1 MIDWLIV
8 WGVTQAA
15 GSLVRSVMQELA
27 IEGAKDYGKEFFKN
41 SLGKVLHLPEKDIQ
55 KEAYGKAMKEFL
67 ELFQQQLEMAN
78 LEDDQIKN
86 FEKPLKTFIKDD
98 QVKPILGDA
107 FDIDCQ
113 VLDTFTLAQSWQRLN
128 LPPLPAEFNWEKL
141 GKFYLRKTQE
151 IIENSE
157 KLRAV
162 FLVKLQDRD
171 SQNIQEIAGVKTDY
185 NLDNYG
191 EGLKKEYGHLKL
203 ECLDT
208 TTYEQIKLWR
218 MFVPQN
224 VRRCKQ
230 FIPQLYELP
239 KEVLQELVDRG
250 EITQAE
256 LEQIQAE
263 LERKRRE
270 YVNEKLDPV
279 LNIVNSSEYR
289 RTVILGDPGAG
300 KSSLLQYLALN
311 WAEKKLSQRVLLPLP
326 LLIELRIYARD
337 KDEKKCQNILEFFH
351 QGNLICHLNQLALDD
366 KLNKGQVLVLFDGL
380 DEVFNPQLREE
391 IVTDIKRFSIEY
403 PQVQIIVTSR
413 WLGYKAEELNH
424 AGFEH
429 FMIQDLD
436 KDQIEDF
443 IQRWH
448 DLAFENR
455 DDKPQKQERLQK
467 AIKESKAIRELAG
480 NPLLLTMMAILNRT
494 QELPRDRSKLYEKA
508 SEVLLHQWDFET
520 KEGLIDPEL
529 KKYLYNIDL
538 RDKRD
543 ILRLVASAIQ
553 AGEKGL
559 AANLIY
565 KEELENIL
573 TQYLQGTGIN
583 KRDASDLT
591 DLIIKQ
597 LRYRNF
603 ILCSLGGNAFA
614 FVHRTFLEYF
624 CACEFYEKFKNRGLP
639 DGIPLEDL
647 KTKVFGEHYSDPVW
661 KEVLCLL
668 MGMLSAEFPKEIA
681 EELINYLIDI
691 EEKDHEFSYLFLAAD
706 CYGEL
711 RNQSIYIELSQRLL
725 NSLQSLTKLSYSY
738 ADTDFKEKPVAKIGN
753 IWQDDPT
760 GWSVLQSIAIEQHY
774 WSGAREAVNQLSRI
788 AKIHSEALVYL
799 QEVARQGES
808 AAGTAGQALANYWR
822 DNPQTLPIIQQQ
834 ANKGKSEA
842 IEALVTHW
850 RDNPQ
855 TLPIIQQLANKG
867 ESEAIEALVTHWR
880 DNPQTLPIIQQLA
893 NKGEREII
901 ELLRGLIRIKIDSEI
916 GAIIKTIL
924 ARKDLDSDIKEE
936 FRELLGRN
944 NFRELRNPD
953 QDSQN
958 KREQDIQNKRGGG
971 GHFSTLRTKITD
983 PEILV
988 KSLQDLGII
997 VKREADVRGGSNGQR
1012 VRADIVAVLEGD
1024 YDLGWIRNT
1033 DGSFD
1038 LIADL
1043 WGVAQK
1049 HSQTELINSINQKY
1063 AVNKTLKEV
1072 KERGLNQRDR

>member
-1 MIDWLIV
+1 MVDWLIV

-41 SLGKVLHLPEKDIQ
+41 SLGKVLHLPEKDVQ

-67 ELFQQQLEMAN
+67 ELFQQQLEMTD

-113 VLDTFTLAQSWQRLN
+113 ILDTLTLAQSWQRLN

-151 IIENSE
+151 IIQNSE

-162 FLVKLQDRD
+162 FLVKLQNKD

-185 NLDNYG
+185 NLDNYA

-270 YVNEKLDPV
+270 YLNEKLDPV
-279 LNIVNSSEYR
+279 LNIINSSEYP

-311 WAEKKLSQRVLLPLP
+311 WAEKELSHRVLLPLP

-337 KDEKKCQNILEFFH
+337 KNEKKCQNILEFFH

-366 KLNKGQVLVLFDGL
+366 KLKKGQVVVLFDGL

-391 IVTDIKRFSIEY
+391 IVTDIKRFSIQY

-443 IQRWH
+443 IKRWH

-455 DDKPQKQERLQK
+455 DDKTQKQERLQK
-467 AIKESKAIRELAG
+467 AIKESKAIRQLAG

-543 ILRLVASAIQ
+543 ILRLVASAMQ

-565 KEELENIL
+565 KEELENVL
-573 TQYLQGTGIN
+573 TQYLEKTGIN

-624 CACEFYEKFKNRGLP
+624 CACEFYERFKNRGLP
-639 DGIPLEDL
+639 DGISLEDL

-681 EELINYLIDI
+681 EELISYLIDI
-691 EEKDHEFSYLFLAAD
+691 EEKDQEFTYLFLAAD

-711 RNQSIYIELSQRLL
+711 RNQSIYVELSQRLL
-725 NSLQSLTKLSYSY
+725 DSLQSLTKSSYRY
-738 ADTDFKEKPVAKIGN
+738 ADTDFKEKPVAKIGA

-760 GWSVLQSIAIEQHY
+760 GWSVLQAIAIEQNY
-774 WSGAREAVNQLSRI
+774 WRGAREAVNQLSRI

-799 QEVARQGES
+799 QEVARQGEWK
-808 AAGTAGQALANYWR
+808 AIEALATHWR

-834 ANKGKSEA
+834 ANKGESEA
-842 IEALVTHW
+842 IQALATHW

-855 TLPIIQQLANKG
+855 TLPIIQQLAN
-867 ESEAIEALVTHWR
+867 S
-880 DNPQTLPIIQQLA
+880 
-893 NKGEREII
+893 EREIG
-901 ELLRGLIRIKIDSEI
+901 GLVRVLGRIPIDSEI
-916 GAIIKTIL
+916 GAIIETIL
-924 ARKDLDSDIKEE
+924 ARKDLDSDIKEM

-971 GHFSTLRTKITD
+971 GHFSVLTTKITD

-1024 YDLGWIRNT
+1024 YDLGWSRNGEGT
-1033 DGSFD
+1033 FD
-1038 LIADL
+1038 LIVVF
-1043 WGVAQK
+1043 WGVAKK
-1049 HSQTELINSINQKY
+1049 HNSTELINSINAKY
-1063 AVNKTLKEV
+1063 AVNKTLKEI
-1072 KERGLNQRDR
+1072 KERGLN

>member
-1 MIDWLIV
+1 MVDWLIV

-15 GSLVRSVMQELA
+15 GSLVLSVMQELA
-27 IEGAKDYGKEFFKN
+27 KEGAKDYGKEFFKN
-41 SLGKVLHLPEKDIQ
+41 SLGKVSHLLEKDVQ
-55 KEAYGKAMKEFL
+55 KKAYGKAMKEFL
-67 ELFQQQLEMAN
+67 ALFQQQLEMAD

-86 FEKPLKTFIKDD
+86 FEKPLNTFIKDE
-98 QVKPILGDA
+98 QVEPILGDA

-113 VLDTFTLAQSWQRLN
+113 VLDTLTLAQSWQRLN

-162 FLVKLQDRD
+162 FLVKLQNKD

-185 NLDNYG
+185 NLDNYA

-270 YVNEKLDPV
+270 YLNEKLDPV
-279 LNIVNSSEYR
+279 LNIVNSSEYP

-311 WAEKKLSQRVLLPLP
+311 WAEKELSHRVLLPLP

-366 KLNKGQVLVLFDGL
+366 KLKKGQVVVLFDGL
-380 DEVFNPQLREE
+380 DEVFNPQLRQE
-391 IVTDIKRFSIEY
+391 IVTDIKRCSIEY
-403 PQVQIIVTSR
+403 PQVPIIVTSR
-413 WLGYKAEELNH
+413 SLGYKAEELNH
-424 AGFEH
+424 AGFDH

-443 IQRWH
+443 IKRWH

-455 DDKPQKQERLQK
+455 DDKTQKQERLQK
-467 AIKESKAIRELAG
+467 AIKESKAIRQLAG

-520 KEGLIDPEL
+520 KKGLIDPEL

-543 ILRLVASAIQ
+543 ILRLVASAMQ

-565 KEELENIL
+565 KEELENVL
-573 TQYLQGTGIN
+573 TQYLEKTEIN
-583 KRDASDLT
+583 KRVASDLT

-624 CACEFYEKFKNRGLP
+624 CACEFYERFKNRGFP
-639 DGIPLEDL
+639 DGITLEEL

-668 MGMLSAEFPKEIA
+668 MGMLSAEFPKEVA
-681 EELINYLIDI
+681 EELINYLLDM
-691 EEKDHEFSYLFLAAD
+691 EETYKKISHLFLAAD

-711 RNQSIYIELSQRLL
+711 RNQSIYVELSQRLL
-725 NSLQSLTKLSYSY
+725 DSLQSLTSYRY
-738 ADTDFKEKPVAKIGN
+738 AGNYFKEIIIAKIGN
-753 IWQDDPT
+753 IWQDDRT
-760 GWSVLQSIAIEQHY
+760 GWSVLQAIAVEQNY
-774 WSGAREAVNQLSRI
+774 RNCERKAVNQLSRI

-808 AAGTAGQALANYWR
+808 AAGIAGQALANY
-822 DNPQTLPIIQQQ
+822 
-834 ANKGKSEA
+834 
-842 IEALVTHW
+842 W

-867 ESEAIEALVTHWR
+867 ESEAIEALVIHWRDHHQTLPIIQQQANKSQWKAIEVLANYWR

-893 NKGEREII
+893 NKGESEAIEALANHWRDDPETLPIIQQQAHKGKSEAIKALVTHWRDNPQTLSIIQQQANKGEYRAIRVLAIHWRDDPETLPIIQQQANKGESEAIVALVNHWRDNPQTLPIIQQLANKTEGEII
-901 ELLRGLIRIKIDSEI
+901 GFLTALGRITNDSEI
-916 GAIIKTIL
+916 GAIIETIL
-924 ARKDLDSDIKEE
+924 ARTDVDAKIKEGFQE
-936 FRELLGRN
+936 FLYYS
-944 NFRELRNPD
+944 NFRDWRNPD
-953 QDSQN
+953 
-958 KREQDIQNKRGGG
+958 
-971 GHFSTLRTKITD
+971 
-983 PEILV
+983 
-988 KSLQDLGII
+988 
-997 VKREADVRGGSNGQR
+997 
-1012 VRADIVAVLEGD
+1012 
-1024 YDLGWIRNT
+1024 
-1033 DGSFD
+1033 
-1038 LIADL
+1038 
-1043 WGVAQK
+1043 
-1049 HSQTELINSINQKY
+1049 
-1063 AVNKTLKEV
+1063 
-1072 KERGLNQRDR
+1072 

>member
-41 SLGKVLHLPEKDIQ
+41 SLGKVLHLPEKDVQ

-141 GKFYLRKTQE
+141 GKFYLRKTKE

-256 LEQIQAE
+256 LEAIEAE

-311 WAEKKLSQRVLLPLP
+311 WAEKELSQRVLFPLP

-366 KLNKGQVLVLFDGL
+366 KLEKGQALVLFDGL

-436 KDQIEDF
+436 QNQIEDF

-455 DDKPQKQERLQK
+455 DDKTQKQERLQK

-520 KEGLIDPEL
+520 KKGLIDPEL

-553 AGEKGL
+553 AREKGL

-583 KRDASDLT
+583 KRDANDLT

-668 MGMLSAEFPKEIA
+668 MGMLSAEFTKEIA
-681 EELINYLIDI
+681 EELINSLIDM
-691 EEKDHEFSYLFLAAD
+691 EETYKKISHLFLAAD

-711 RNQSIYIELSQRLL
+711 RNQSIYVELSQRLL

-738 ADTDFKEKPVAKIGN
+738 ADTDFKEKPVSKIGN

-760 GWSVLQSIAIEQHY
+760 GWSVLQAIAIEQNY
-774 WSGAREAVNQLSRI
+774 WDGAREAVNQLSRI
-788 AKIHSEALVYL
+788 AKIHSEALAYL

-808 AAGTAGQALANYWR
+808 KAIKALVTHWRDNPQTLPIIQQQANKGESEAIEALANHWR

-834 ANKGKSEA
+834 ANKGKSKA

-855 TLPIIQQLANKG
+855 TLPIIQQ
-867 ESEAIEALVTHWR
+867 
-880 DNPQTLPIIQQLA
+880 QA

-901 ELLRGLIRIKIDSEI
+901 ELLRGLSGIKIDSDI
-916 GAIIKTIL
+916 GAIIETIL
-924 ARKDLDSDIKEE
+924 ARKDLDSDIKER
-936 FRELLGRN
+936 FRELLMRN

-953 QDSQN
+953 QDSQH
-958 KREQDIQNKRGGG
+958 ERGGG
-971 GHFSTLRTKITD
+971 GHFSTLRTKIGGHFSTLRTKITD
-983 PEILV
+983 AEILV

-997 VKREADVRGGSNGQR
+997 VKREADVRGSSSQR
-1012 VRADIVAVLEGD
+1012 VRVDIVAVLEGD

-1038 LIADL
+1038 LIIDL
-1043 WGVAQK
+1043 LGVAKK
-1049 HSQTELINSINQKY
+1049 HDQTELINSINAKY
-1063 AVNKTLKEV
+1063 AVNKTLKEI
-1072 KERGLNQRDR
+1072 KERGLN

>member
-41 SLGKVLHLPEKDIQ
+41 SLGKVLHLPEKDVQ

-86 FEKPLKTFIKDD
+86 LEKPLKTFIKDD

-141 GKFYLRKTQE
+141 GKFYLRKTKE

-263 LERKRRE
+263 LERKRQE

-311 WAEKKLSQRVLLPLP
+311 WAEKELSQRVLFPLP

-366 KLNKGQVLVLFDGL
+366 KLEKGQALVLFDGL

-455 DDKPQKQERLQK
+455 DDKTQKQERLQK

-553 AGEKGL
+553 AREKGL

-583 KRDASDLT
+583 KRDADDLT

-647 KTKVFGEHYSDPVW
+647 KTKVFEKHYSDPVW

-668 MGMLSAEFPKEIA
+668 MGMLSAEFTKEIA
-681 EELINYLIDI
+681 EELINYLIDM
-691 EEKDHEFSYLFLAAD
+691 EEKDQEFAHLFLAAD

-711 RNQSIYIELSQRLL
+711 RNQSIYVELSQRLL
-725 NSLQSLTKLSYSY
+725 NQLEKLCDKDMDYYKKYDPEKCWQQRGKIRGKSISCVVKNWQGDPNGWNMLQKIAQPVNSWPEQALIIDALVQIAQLY
-738 ADTDFKEKPVAKIGN
+738 PVALSKIQELANKGK
-753 IWQDDPT
+753 
-760 GWSVLQSIAIEQHY
+760 SKAI
-774 WSGAREAVNQLSRI
+774 
-788 AKIHSEALVYL
+788 EALV
-799 QEVARQGES
+799 
-808 AAGTAGQALANYWR
+808 THWR

-855 TLPIIQQLANKG
+855 TLPIIQQQANKG
-867 ESEAIEALVTHWR
+867 KW
-880 DNPQTLPIIQQLA
+880 
-893 NKGEREII
+893 EII
-901 ELLRGLIRIKIDSEI
+901 GLGSALGGITIDSEI

-924 ARKDLDSDIKEE
+924 ARKDLDSDIKEK

-953 QDSQN
+953 QDSQH
-958 KREQDIQNKRGGG
+958 ERGGG
-971 GHFSTLRTKITD
+971 GHFSTLRTKIDGHFSTLRTKITD
-983 PEILV
+983 AEILV

-997 VKREADVRGGSNGQR
+997 VKREADVRGSSSQR
-1012 VRADIVAVLEGD
+1012 VRVDIVAVLEGD

-1038 LIADL
+1038 LIIDL
-1043 WGVAQK
+1043 LGVAKK
-1049 HSQTELINSINQKY
+1049 HDQTELINSINAKY
-1063 AVNKTLKEV
+1063 AVNKTLKEI
-1072 KERGLNQRDR
+1072 KERGLN

>member
-8 WGVTQAA
+8 WGVTPAA
-15 GSLVRSVMQELA
+15 GSLVLSVMQELA
-27 IEGAKDYGKEFFKN
+27 KEGAKDYVKEFFKN
-41 SLGKVLHLPEKDIQ
+41 SLGKVLHLPEKDVQ

-67 ELFQQQLEMAN
+67 ELFQQQLEMAD

-113 VLDTFTLAQSWQRLN
+113 ILDTFRLAQSWQRLN

-151 IIENSE
+151 IIQNSE

-162 FLVKLQDRD
+162 FLVKLQNKD

-185 NLDNYG
+185 NLDNYA

-224 VRRCKQ
+224 VRRYKRV
-230 FIPQLYELP
+230 IPQLYELP

-256 LEQIQAE
+256 LE
-263 LERKRRE
+263 RKRQE
-270 YVNEKLDPV
+270 YVNEKLDSV
-279 LNIVNSSEYR
+279 LNIVNSSEYP
-289 RTVILGDPGAG
+289 RTVILGNPGAG

-311 WAEKKLSQRVLLPLP
+311 WAEKELSQRVLLPLP

-337 KDEKKCQNILEFFH
+337 KDEKKCKNILEFFH

-366 KLNKGQVLVLFDGL
+366 KLKKGQALVLFDGL
-380 DEVFNPQLREE
+380 DEVFNPQLRQE
-391 IVTDIKRFSIEY
+391 IVTDIKRFSIQY

-424 AGFEH
+424 AGFDH

-443 IQRWH
+443 IKRWH

-455 DDKPQKQERLQK
+455 DDKTQKQERLQK
-467 AIKESKAIRELAG
+467 AIKESKAIRELAV

-543 ILRLVASAIQ
+543 ILRLVASAMQ

-573 TQYLQGTGIN
+573 TQYLEKTGIN

-624 CACEFYEKFKNRGLP
+624 CACEFYERFKNRGLP
-639 DGIPLEDL
+639 DGINLEEL

-691 EEKDHEFSYLFLAAD
+691 EEKDQGFAHLFLAAD

-711 RNQSIYIELSQRLL
+711 RNQSIYVELSQRLL
-725 NSLQSLTKLSYSY
+725 NQLERLYDKDISYYKKYDTGNRWGQREKNRDKSISCVVKNWQGDPNGWNMLQKIAQSAATSWRQQPIIDALVQIAQLY
-738 ADTDFKEKPVAKIGN
+738 PVALSKIQELANRGK
-753 IWQDDPT
+753 
-760 GWSVLQSIAIEQHY
+760 SKAI
-774 WSGAREAVNQLSRI
+774 
-788 AKIHSEALVYL
+788 EALV
-799 QEVARQGES
+799 
-808 AAGTAGQALANYWR
+808 TYWR
-822 DNPQTLPIIQQQ
+822 DHPQTLSIIQQQ
-834 ANKGKSEA
+834 ANKGQSKA
-842 IEALVTHW
+842 IEALATHW

-855 TLPIIQQLANKG
+855 TLPIIQQL
-867 ESEAIEALVTHWR
+867 I
-880 DNPQTLPIIQQLA
+880 

-901 ELLRGLIRIKIDSEI
+901 ELRRALGKITIDSEI
-916 GAIIKTIL
+916 GAIIETIL
-924 ARKDLDSDIKEE
+924 ARKDVDDKIKED
-936 FRELLGRN
+936 FKQLLEYN
-944 NFRELRNPD
+944 NSRDWRNPD
-953 QDSQN
+953 QYSQN

-971 GHFSTLRTKITD
+971 GYFSTLITKITD

-997 VKREADVRGGSNGQR
+997 VKREADVRGSNGQR

-1024 YDLGWIRNT
+1024 YDLGWSRNT

-1043 WGVAQK
+1043 WGVAKK
-1049 HSQTELINSINQKY
+1049 HSQTELINSINAKY
-1063 AVNKTLKEV
+1063 AVNKTLKEI
-1072 KERGLNQRDR
+1072 KERGLN

>member
-41 SLGKVLHLPEKDIQ
+41 SLGKVLHLPEKDVQ

-86 FEKPLKTFIKDD
+86 LEKPLKTFIKDD

-113 VLDTFTLAQSWQRLN
+113 GLDTLRLAQSWQRLN

-151 IIENSE
+151 IIQNSE

-263 LERKRRE
+263 LERKRQE
-270 YVNEKLDPV
+270 YVNEKLDTV

-311 WAEKKLSQRVLLPLP
+311 WAEKELSQRVLFPLP

-366 KLNKGQVLVLFDGL
+366 KLEKGQALVLFDGL

-436 KDQIEDF
+436 QNQIEDF

-553 AGEKGL
+553 AREKGL

-583 KRDASDLT
+583 KRDANDLT

-668 MGMLSAEFPKEIA
+668 MGMLSAEFTKEIA
-681 EELINYLIDI
+681 EELINSLIDM
-691 EEKDHEFSYLFLAAD
+691 EETYKKISHLFLAAD

-711 RNQSIYIELSQRLL
+711 RNQSIYVELSQRLL

-738 ADTDFKEKPVAKIGN
+738 ADTDFKEKPVSKIGN

-760 GWSVLQSIAIEQHY
+760 GWSVLQAIAIEQNY
-774 WSGAREAVNQLSRI
+774 WDGAREAVNQLSRI
-788 AKIHSEALVYL
+788 SKIHSEALAYL

-808 AAGTAGQALANYWR
+808 KAIKALVTHWRDNPQTLPIIQQQANKGESEAIEALANHWR

-834 ANKGKSEA
+834 ANKGKSKA

-855 TLPIIQQLANKG
+855 TLPIIQQ
-867 ESEAIEALVTHWR
+867 
-880 DNPQTLPIIQQLA
+880 QA

-901 ELLRGLIRIKIDSEI
+901 ELLRGLSGIKIDSDI

-924 ARKDLDSDIKEE
+924 ARKDLDSDIKER
-936 FRELLGRN
+936 FRELLMRN

-953 QDSQN
+953 QDSQH
-958 KREQDIQNKRGGG
+958 ERGGG
-971 GHFSTLRTKITD
+971 GHFSTLRTKIGGHFSTLRTKITD
-983 PEILV
+983 AEILV

-997 VKREADVRGGSNGQR
+997 VKREADVRGSSSQR
-1012 VRADIVAVLEGD
+1012 VRVDIVAVLEGD

-1038 LIADL
+1038 LIIDL
-1043 WGVAQK
+1043 LGVAKK
-1049 HSQTELINSINQKY
+1049 HDQTELINSINAKY
-1063 AVNKTLKEV
+1063 AVNKTLKEI
-1072 KERGLNQRDR
+1072 KERGLN

>member
-15 GSLVRSVMQELA
+15 GPLVFSVMQELA

-41 SLGKVLHLPEKDIQ
+41 SLGKVLHLPEKDVQ

-67 ELFQQQLEMAN
+67 ELFQQQLEMAD

-113 VLDTFTLAQSWQRLN
+113 VLDTLTLAQSWQRLN

-162 FLVKLQDRD
+162 FLVKLQNKD

-185 NLDNYG
+185 NLDNYA

-256 LEQIQAE
+256 LE
-263 LERKRRE
+263 RKRQE
-270 YVNEKLDPV
+270 YVNEKLYPV

-311 WAEKKLSQRVLLPLP
+311 WAEKELSQRVLLPLP

-337 KDEKKCQNILEFFH
+337 KDEKKCKNILEFFH

-366 KLNKGQVLVLFDGL
+366 KLKKGQVVVLFDGL

-391 IVTDIKRFSIEY
+391 IVTDIKRFSIQY

-424 AGFEH
+424 AGFDH

-436 KDQIEDF
+436 QNQIEDF
-443 IQRWH
+443 IKRWH

-455 DDKPQKQERLQK
+455 DDKTQKQERLQK
-467 AIKESKAIRELAG
+467 AIKESKAIRQLAG

-494 QELPRDRSKLYEKA
+494 QELQRYRSKLYEKA

-543 ILRLVASAIQ
+543 ILRLVASAMQ

-573 TQYLQGTGIN
+573 TQYLEKTGIN

-624 CACEFYEKFKNRGLP
+624 CACEFYERFKNRGFP
-639 DGIPLEDL
+639 DGITLEEL

-668 MGMLSAEFPKEIA
+668 MGMLSAEFPKEVA
-681 EELINYLIDI
+681 EELINYLIDM
-691 EEKDHEFSYLFLAAD
+691 EEKDKGFAHLFLAAD

-711 RNQSIYIELSQRLL
+711 RNQSIYVELSQRLL
-725 NSLQSLTKLSYSY
+725 DSLQSLTKSSYRY
-738 ADTDFKEKPVAKIGN
+738 ADTDFKEKTVAKIGA
-753 IWQDDPT
+753 IWQDHRT
-760 GWSVLQSIAIEQHY
+760 GWSVLQAIATERNVWYVQDQ
-774 WSGAREAVNQLSRI
+774 AVIQLSRI

-799 QEVARQGES
+799 QEFARQGKSE
-808 AAGTAGQALANYWR
+808 AIEALATHWR

-834 ANKGKSEA
+834 ANKGEHRA
-842 IEALVTHW
+842 IEALANHW
-850 RDNPQ
+850 RDHAQ

-867 ESEAIEALVTHWR
+867 QSKAIEALAIHWRDDPETLPIIQQLANECESEAIEALANHWR
-880 DNPQTLPIIQQLA
+880 DDPETLPIIQQLA
-893 NKGEREII
+893 NKAEGEII
-901 ELLRGLIRIKIDSEI
+901 GLLTALARITIDSEI
-916 GAIIKTIL
+916 GAIIETIL
-924 ARKDLDSDIKEE
+924 ARTDVDAKIKEGFQE
-936 FRELLGRN
+936 FLYYS
-944 NFRELRNPD
+944 NFRDWRNPD
-953 QDSQN
+953 
-958 KREQDIQNKRGGG
+958 
-971 GHFSTLRTKITD
+971 
-983 PEILV
+983 
-988 KSLQDLGII
+988 
-997 VKREADVRGGSNGQR
+997 
-1012 VRADIVAVLEGD
+1012 
-1024 YDLGWIRNT
+1024 
-1033 DGSFD
+1033 
-1038 LIADL
+1038 
-1043 WGVAQK
+1043 
-1049 HSQTELINSINQKY
+1049 
-1063 AVNKTLKEV
+1063 
-1072 KERGLNQRDR
+1072 

>member
-8 WGVTQAA
+8 WGVTPAA
-15 GSLVRSVMQELA
+15 GSLVLSVMQELA
-27 IEGAKDYGKEFFKN
+27 KEGAKDYVKEFFKN
-41 SLGKVLHLPEKDIQ
+41 SLGKVLHLPEKDVQ

-67 ELFQQQLEMAN
+67 ELFQQQLEMAD

-113 VLDTFTLAQSWQRLN
+113 ILDTFRLAQSWQRLN

-162 FLVKLQDRD
+162 FLVKLQNKD

-185 NLDNYG
+185 NLDNYA

-224 VRRCKQ
+224 VRRYKRV
-230 FIPQLYELP
+230 IPQLYELP

-256 LEQIQAE
+256 LE
-263 LERKRRE
+263 RKRQE
-270 YVNEKLDPV
+270 YVNEKLDSV
-279 LNIVNSSEYR
+279 LNIVNSSEYP
-289 RTVILGDPGAG
+289 RTVILGNPGAG

-311 WAEKKLSQRVLLPLP
+311 WAEKELSQRVLLPLP

-337 KDEKKCQNILEFFH
+337 KDEKKCKNILEFFH

-366 KLNKGQVLVLFDGL
+366 KLKKGQVVVLFDGL
-380 DEVFNPQLREE
+380 DEVFNPQLRQE
-391 IVTDIKRFSIEY
+391 IVTDIKRFSIQY
-403 PQVQIIVTSR
+403 PQVPIIVTSR

-424 AGFEH
+424 AGFDH

-443 IQRWH
+443 IKRWH

-455 DDKPQKQERLQK
+455 DDKTQKQERLQK

-543 ILRLVASAIQ
+543 ILRLVASAMQ

-565 KEELENIL
+565 KEELENVL
-573 TQYLQGTGIN
+573 TQYLEKTGIN
-583 KRDASDLT
+583 KRVASDLT

-624 CACEFYEKFKNRGLP
+624 CACEFYERFKKRGLP
-639 DGIPLEDL
+639 DGITLEEL
-647 KTKVFGEHYSDPVW
+647 KTKVFGEHCSDPVW

-668 MGMLSAEFPKEIA
+668 MGMLSAEFPKEVA
-681 EELINYLIDI
+681 EELINYLIDM
-691 EEKDHEFSYLFLAAD
+691 EEKDKGFAHLFLAAD

-711 RNQSIYIELSQRLL
+711 RNQSIYVELSQRLL
-725 NSLQSLTKLSYSY
+725 NQLERLYDKDISYYKKYDTGNRWGQREKNRDKSISCVVKNWQGDPNGWNMLQKIAQSAATSWRQQPIIDALVQIAQLY
-738 ADTDFKEKPVAKIGN
+738 PVALSKI
-753 IWQDDPT
+753 
-760 GWSVLQSIAIEQHY
+760 
-774 WSGAREAVNQLSRI
+774 
-788 AKIHSEALVYL
+788 
-799 QEVARQGES
+799 QE
-808 AAGTAGQALANYWR
+808 LANR
-822 DNPQTLPIIQQQ
+822 
-834 ANKGKSEA
+834 GKSKA

-855 TLPIIQQLANKG
+855 TLPIIQQQANKG
-867 ESEAIEALVTHWR
+867 EWKAIEALVTYWR

-893 NKGEREII
+893 NKAEGEII
-901 ELLRGLIRIKIDSEI
+901 GLLTALARITIDSEI
-916 GAIIKTIL
+916 GAIIETIL
-924 ARKDLDSDIKEE
+924 ARTDVDAKIKEGFQE
-936 FRELLGRN
+936 FLYYS
-944 NFRELRNPD
+944 NFRDWRNPD
-953 QDSQN
+953 
-958 KREQDIQNKRGGG
+958 
-971 GHFSTLRTKITD
+971 
-983 PEILV
+983 
-988 KSLQDLGII
+988 
-997 VKREADVRGGSNGQR
+997 
-1012 VRADIVAVLEGD
+1012 
-1024 YDLGWIRNT
+1024 
-1033 DGSFD
+1033 
-1038 LIADL
+1038 
-1043 WGVAQK
+1043 
-1049 HSQTELINSINQKY
+1049 
-1063 AVNKTLKEV
+1063 
-1072 KERGLNQRDR
+1072 

>member
-1 MIDWLIV
+1 MVDWLIV
-8 WGVTQAA
+8 WEVTASA
-15 GSLVRSVMQELA
+15 GSLVLSVMQELA
-27 IEGAKDYGKEFFKN
+27 KEGAKDYGKEFFKN
-41 SLGKVLHLPEKDIQ
+41 SLGKVSHLLEKDVQ
-55 KEAYGKAMKEFL
+55 KKAYGKAMKEFL
-67 ELFQQQLEMAN
+67 ALFQQQLEMAD

-86 FEKPLKTFIKDD
+86 FEKPLNTFIKDE
-98 QVKPILGDA
+98 QVEPILGDA

-113 VLDTFTLAQSWQRLN
+113 VLDTLTLAQSWQRLN

-151 IIENSE
+151 IIQNSE

-162 FLVKLQDRD
+162 FLVKLQNKD

-185 NLDNYG
+185 NLDNYA

-239 KEVLQELVDRG
+239 KEGPQGLVDRG

-270 YVNEKLDPV
+270 YLNEKLDPV
-279 LNIVNSSEYR
+279 LNIVNSSEYP

-311 WAEKKLSQRVLLPLP
+311 WAEKELSHRVLLPLP

-337 KDEKKCQNILEFFH
+337 KDEKKCKNILEFFH

-366 KLNKGQVLVLFDGL
+366 KLKKGQVVVLFDGL
-380 DEVFNPQLREE
+380 DEVFNPQLRQE
-391 IVTDIKRFSIEY
+391 IVTDIKRCSIEY
-403 PQVQIIVTSR
+403 PQVPIIVTSR
-413 WLGYKAEELNH
+413 SLGYKAEELNH
-424 AGFEH
+424 AGFDH

-443 IQRWH
+443 IKRWH

-455 DDKPQKQERLQK
+455 DDKTQKQERLQK
-467 AIKESKAIRELAG
+467 AIKESKAIRQLAG

-520 KEGLIDPEL
+520 KKGLIDPEL

-543 ILRLVASAIQ
+543 ILRLVASAMQ

-573 TQYLQGTGIN
+573 TQYLEKTEIN
-583 KRDASDLT
+583 KRVASDLT

-624 CACEFYEKFKNRGLP
+624 CACEFYERFKNRGFP
-639 DGIPLEDL
+639 DGITLEEL

-668 MGMLSAEFPKEIA
+668 MGMLSAEFPKEVA
-681 EELINYLIDI
+681 EELINYLIDM
-691 EEKDHEFSYLFLAAD
+691 EEKDKGFAHLFLAAD

-711 RNQSIYIELSQRLL
+711 RNQSIYVELSQRLL
-725 NSLQSLTKLSYSY
+725 DSLQSLTKSSYRY
-738 ADTDFKEKPVAKIGN
+738 ADTDFKEKTVAKIGA
-753 IWQDDPT
+753 IWQDHRT
-760 GWSVLQSIAIEQHY
+760 GWSVLQAIATERNVWYVQDQ
-774 WSGAREAVNQLSRI
+774 AVIQLSRI

-799 QEVARQGES
+799 QEFARQGKSE
-808 AAGTAGQALANYWR
+808 AIEALATHWR

-834 ANKGKSEA
+834 ANKGKSLA
-842 IEALVTHW
+842 IQALVTHW

-855 TLPIIQQLANKG
+855 TLPIIQQQANKG
-867 ESEAIEALVTHWR
+867 QSKAIEALANHWR
-880 DNPQTLPIIQQLA
+880 DNPQTLPIIQQQA
-893 NKGEREII
+893 NKGEHRAIEALANHWRDHAQTLPIIQQLANKAEGEII
-901 ELLRGLIRIKIDSEI
+901 GLLTALARITIDSEI
-916 GAIIKTIL
+916 GAIIETIL
-924 ARKDLDSDIKEE
+924 ARTDVDAKIKEGFQE
-936 FRELLGRN
+936 FLYYS
-944 NFRELRNPD
+944 NFRDWRNPD
-953 QDSQN
+953 
-958 KREQDIQNKRGGG
+958 
-971 GHFSTLRTKITD
+971 
-983 PEILV
+983 
-988 KSLQDLGII
+988 
-997 VKREADVRGGSNGQR
+997 
-1012 VRADIVAVLEGD
+1012 
-1024 YDLGWIRNT
+1024 
-1033 DGSFD
+1033 
-1038 LIADL
+1038 
-1043 WGVAQK
+1043 
-1049 HSQTELINSINQKY
+1049 
-1063 AVNKTLKEV
+1063 
-1072 KERGLNQRDR
+1072 

>member
-41 SLGKVLHLPEKDIQ
+41 SLGKVLHLPEKDVQ

-113 VLDTFTLAQSWQRLN
+113 GLDTLRLAQSWQRLN

-171 SQNIQEIAGVKTDY
+171 SRNIQEIAGVKTDY

-203 ECLDT
+203 EYLDT

-256 LEQIQAE
+256 LEAIEAE

-270 YVNEKLDPV
+270 YVNEKLYPV

-311 WAEKKLSQRVLLPLP
+311 WAEKELSQRVLFPLP

-366 KLNKGQVLVLFDGL
+366 KLEKGQALVLFDGL

-436 KDQIEDF
+436 QNQIEDF

-553 AGEKGL
+553 AREKGL

-583 KRDASDLT
+583 KRDANDLT

-668 MGMLSAEFPKEIA
+668 MGMLSAEFPKEVA
-681 EELINYLIDI
+681 EKLINSLIDM
-691 EEKDHEFSYLFLAAD
+691 EEKDQEFAHLFLAAD

-711 RNQSIYIELSQRLL
+711 RNQSIYVELSQRLL

-738 ADTDFKEKPVAKIGN
+738 ADTDFKEKTVAKIGA
-753 IWQDDPT
+753 IWQDHRT
-760 GWSVLQSIAIEQHY
+760 GWSVLQSIATERNVWYVQDQ
-774 WSGAREAVNQLSRI
+774 AVIQLSRI

-799 QEVARQGES
+799 QEFARQGKSE
-808 AAGTAGQALANYWR
+808 AIEALATHWR

-834 ANKGKSEA
+834 ANKGKSLA
-842 IEALVTHW
+842 IQALVTHW

-855 TLPIIQQLANKG
+855 TLPIIQQQANKG
-867 ESEAIEALVTHWR
+867 QSKAIEALANHWR
-880 DNPQTLPIIQQLA
+880 DNPQTLPIIQQQA
-893 NKGEREII
+893 NKGEHRAIEALANHWRDHAQTLPIIQQLANKAEGEII
-901 ELLRGLIRIKIDSEI
+901 GLLTALARITIDSEI
-916 GAIIKTIL
+916 GAIIETIL
-924 ARKDLDSDIKEE
+924 ARTDVDAKIKEGFQE
-936 FRELLGRN
+936 FLYY
-944 NFRELRNPD
+944 
-953 QDSQN
+953 
-958 KREQDIQNKRGGG
+958 
-971 GHFSTLRTKITD
+971 
-983 PEILV
+983 
-988 KSLQDLGII
+988 
-997 VKREADVRGGSNGQR
+997 GS
-1012 VRADIVAVLEGD
+1012 I
-1024 YDLGWIRNT
+1024 
-1033 DGSFD
+1033 SFMQ
-1038 LIADL
+1038 
-1043 WGVAQK
+1043 V
-1049 HSQTELINSINQKY
+1049 SNYTCP
-1063 AVNKTLKEV
+1063 
-1072 KERGLNQRDR
+1072 

>member
-8 WGVTQAA
+8 WGVTPAA
-15 GSLVRSVMQELA
+15 GSLVLSVMQELA
-27 IEGAKDYGKEFFKN
+27 KEGAKDYVKEFFKN
-41 SLGKVLHLPEKDIQ
+41 SLGKVLHLPEKDVQ

-67 ELFQQQLEMAN
+67 ELFQQQLEMAD

-113 VLDTFTLAQSWQRLN
+113 ILDTFRLAQSWQRLN

-151 IIENSE
+151 IIQNSE

-162 FLVKLQDRD
+162 FLVKLQNKD

-185 NLDNYG
+185 NLDNYA

-224 VRRCKQ
+224 VRRYKRV
-230 FIPQLYELP
+230 IPQLYELP

-250 EITQAE
+250 EIIQAE

-270 YVNEKLDPV
+270 YLNEKLDSV
-279 LNIVNSSEYR
+279 LNIVNSSEYP
-289 RTVILGDPGAG
+289 RTVILGNPGAG

-311 WAEKKLSQRVLLPLP
+311 WAEKELSQRVLLPLP

-337 KDEKKCQNILEFFH
+337 KDEKKCKNILEFFH

-366 KLNKGQVLVLFDGL
+366 KLKKGQALVLFDGL
-380 DEVFNPQLREE
+380 DEVFNPQLRQE
-391 IVTDIKRFSIEY
+391 IVTDIKRFSIQY

-424 AGFEH
+424 AGFDH

-443 IQRWH
+443 IKRWH

-455 DDKPQKQERLQK
+455 DDKTQKQERLQK
-467 AIKESKAIRELAG
+467 AIKESKAIRQLAG

-543 ILRLVASAIQ
+543 ILRLVASAMQ

-565 KEELENIL
+565 KEELENVL
-573 TQYLQGTGIN
+573 TQYLERTEIN
-583 KRDASDLT
+583 KRVASDLT

-624 CACEFYEKFKNRGLP
+624 CACEFYERFKKRGLP
-639 DGIPLEDL
+639 DGISLEDL

-691 EEKDHEFSYLFLAAD
+691 EEKDQGFAHLFLAAD

-711 RNQSIYIELSQRLL
+711 RNQSIYVELSQRLL
-725 NSLQSLTKLSYSY
+725 NQLERLYDKDISYYKKYDTGNRWGQREKNRDKSISCVVKNWQGDPNGWNMLQKIAQSAATSWRQQPIIDALVQIAQLY
-738 ADTDFKEKPVAKIGN
+738 PVALSKIQELANRGK
-753 IWQDDPT
+753 
-760 GWSVLQSIAIEQHY
+760 SKAI
-774 WSGAREAVNQLSRI
+774 
-788 AKIHSEALVYL
+788 EALV
-799 QEVARQGES
+799 
-808 AAGTAGQALANYWR
+808 TYWR
-822 DNPQTLPIIQQQ
+822 DHPQTLSIIQQQ
-834 ANKGKSEA
+834 ANKGQSKA
-842 IEALVTHW
+842 IEALATHW

-855 TLPIIQQLANKG
+855 TLPIIQQL
-867 ESEAIEALVTHWR
+867 I
-880 DNPQTLPIIQQLA
+880 

-901 ELLRGLIRIKIDSEI
+901 ELRRALGKITIDSEI
-916 GAIIKTIL
+916 GAIIETIL
-924 ARKDLDSDIKEE
+924 ARKDVDDKIKED
-936 FRELLGRN
+936 FKQLLEYN
-944 NFRELRNPD
+944 NSRDWRNPD
-953 QDSQN
+953 QYSQN

-971 GHFSTLRTKITD
+971 GYFSTLITKITD

-997 VKREADVRGGSNGQR
+997 VKREADVRGSNGQR

-1024 YDLGWIRNT
+1024 YDLGWSRNT

-1043 WGVAQK
+1043 WGVAKK
-1049 HSQTELINSINQKY
+1049 HSQTELINSINAKY
-1063 AVNKTLKEV
+1063 AVNKTLKEI
-1072 KERGLNQRDR
+1072 KERGLN

>member
-15 GSLVRSVMQELA
+15 GPLVFSVMQELA

-41 SLGKVLHLPEKDIQ
+41 SLGKVLHLPEKDVQ

-67 ELFQQQLEMAN
+67 ELFQQQLEMAD

-113 VLDTFTLAQSWQRLN
+113 VLDTLTLAQSWQRLN

-162 FLVKLQDRD
+162 FLVKLQNKD

-185 NLDNYG
+185 NLDNYA

-256 LEQIQAE
+256 LE
-263 LERKRRE
+263 RKRRE
-270 YVNEKLDPV
+270 YLNEKLYPV
-279 LNIVNSSEYR
+279 LNIVNSSEYP

-311 WAEKKLSQRVLLPLP
+311 WAEKELSQRVLLPLP

-337 KDEKKCQNILEFFH
+337 KDEKKCKNILEFFH

-366 KLNKGQVLVLFDGL
+366 KLKKGQVVVLFDGL

-391 IVTDIKRFSIEY
+391 IVTDIKRFSIQY

-413 WLGYKAEELNH
+413 WLGYKAEELNN

-443 IQRWH
+443 IKRWH

-455 DDKPQKQERLQK
+455 DDKTQKQERLQK
-467 AIKESKAIRELAG
+467 AIKESKAIRQLAG

-543 ILRLVASAIQ
+543 ILRLVASAMQ

-565 KEELENIL
+565 KEELENVL
-573 TQYLQGTGIN
+573 TQYLEKTGIN

-624 CACEFYEKFKNRGLP
+624 CACEFYERFKNRGFP
-639 DGIPLEDL
+639 DGITLEEL

-668 MGMLSAEFPKEIA
+668 MGMLSAEFPKEVA
-681 EELINYLIDI
+681 EELINYLLDM
-691 EEKDHEFSYLFLAAD
+691 EETYKKISHLFLAAD

-711 RNQSIYIELSQRLL
+711 RNQSIYVELSQRLL
-725 NSLQSLTKLSYSY
+725 DSLQSLTSYRY
-738 ADTDFKEKPVAKIGN
+738 AGNYFKEIIIAKIGN
-753 IWQDDPT
+753 IWQDDRT
-760 GWSVLQSIAIEQHY
+760 GWSVLQAIAVEQNY
-774 WSGAREAVNQLSRI
+774 RNCERKAVNQLSRI

-808 AAGTAGQALANYWR
+808 AAGIAGQALANY
-822 DNPQTLPIIQQQ
+822 
-834 ANKGKSEA
+834 
-842 IEALVTHW
+842 W

-867 ESEAIEALVTHWR
+867 ESEAIEALVIHWR
-880 DNPQTLPIIQQLA
+880 DHHQTLPIIQQQANKSQWKAIEVLATYWRDDPETLPIIQQLANECESEAIEALANHWRDDPETLPIIQQLA
-893 NKGEREII
+893 NKAEGEII
-901 ELLRGLIRIKIDSEI
+901 GLLTALARITIDSEI
-916 GAIIKTIL
+916 GAIIETIL
-924 ARKDLDSDIKEE
+924 ARTDVDAKIKEGFQE
-936 FRELLGRN
+936 FLYYS
-944 NFRELRNPD
+944 NFRDWRNPD
-953 QDSQN
+953 
-958 KREQDIQNKRGGG
+958 
-971 GHFSTLRTKITD
+971 
-983 PEILV
+983 
-988 KSLQDLGII
+988 
-997 VKREADVRGGSNGQR
+997 
-1012 VRADIVAVLEGD
+1012 
-1024 YDLGWIRNT
+1024 
-1033 DGSFD
+1033 
-1038 LIADL
+1038 
-1043 WGVAQK
+1043 
-1049 HSQTELINSINQKY
+1049 
-1063 AVNKTLKEV
+1063 
-1072 KERGLNQRDR
+1072 

>member
-1 MIDWLIV
+1 MVDPLIV

-41 SLGKVLHLPEKDIQ
+41 SLGKVLHLPEKDVQ

-67 ELFQQQLEMAN
+67 ELFQQQLEMAD

-113 VLDTFTLAQSWQRLN
+113 VLDTLTLAQSWQRLN
-128 LPPLPAEFNWEKL
+128 LSPLPAEFNWEKL

-162 FLVKLQDRD
+162 FLVKLQDKD

-185 NLDNYG
+185 NLDNYA

-203 ECLDT
+203 ESLDT

-270 YVNEKLDPV
+270 YLNEKLDPV
-279 LNIVNSSEYR
+279 LDIVNSSEYP

-311 WAEKKLSQRVLLPLP
+311 WAEKELSQRVLLPLP

-337 KDEKKCQNILEFFH
+337 KDEKKCKNILEFFH

-366 KLNKGQVLVLFDGL
+366 KLKKGQVVVLFDGL

-391 IVTDIKRFSIEY
+391 IVTDIKRFSIQY

-424 AGFEH
+424 AGFDH

-455 DDKPQKQERLQK
+455 DDKTQKQERLQK

-520 KEGLIDPEL
+520 KKGLIDPEL

-543 ILRLVASAIQ
+543 ILRLVASAMQ

-565 KEELENIL
+565 KEELENVL
-573 TQYLQGTGIN
+573 TQYLEKTGIN

-624 CACEFYEKFKNRGLP
+624 CACEFYERFKKRGLP
-639 DGIPLEDL
+639 DGITLEEL

-681 EELINYLIDI
+681 EELISYLIDI
-691 EEKDHEFSYLFLAAD
+691 EEEDQEFAYLFLAAD

-711 RNQSIYIELSQRLL
+711 RNQSIYVELSQRLL
-725 NSLQSLTKLSYSY
+725 DSLQSLTKLSYRY

-808 AAGTAGQALANYWR
+808 
-822 DNPQTLPIIQQQ
+822 
-834 ANKGKSEA
+834 EA

-867 ESEAIEALVTHWR
+867 EDQAIEALATHWR
-880 DNPQTLPIIQQLA
+880 DNPQTLPIIQQQA
-893 NKGEREII
+893 NKGEGEII
-901 ELLRGLIRIKIDSEI
+901 ELLNALGRITIDSEI
-916 GAIIKTIL
+916 GAIIETIL
-924 ARKDLDSDIKEE
+924 ARKDLDSDIKEM

-971 GHFSTLRTKITD
+971 GHFSVLTTKITD

-1024 YDLGWIRNT
+1024 YDLGWSRNGEGT
-1033 DGSFD
+1033 FD
-1038 LIADL
+1038 LIVVF
-1043 WGVAQK
+1043 WGVAKK
-1049 HSQTELINSINQKY
+1049 HNSTELINSINAKY
-1063 AVNKTLKEV
+1063 AVNKTLKEI
-1072 KERGLNQRDR
+1072 KERGLN

>member
-41 SLGKVLHLPEKDIQ
+41 SLGKVLHLPEKDVQ

-67 ELFQQQLEMAN
+67 ELFQQQLEMAD

-113 VLDTFTLAQSWQRLN
+113 VLDTLTLAQSWQRLN

-162 FLVKLQDRD
+162 FLVKLQNKD

-185 NLDNYG
+185 NLDNYA

-224 VRRCKQ
+224 VRRYKRV
-230 FIPQLYELP
+230 IPQLYELP

-256 LEQIQAE
+256 LE
-263 LERKRRE
+263 RKRQE
-270 YVNEKLDPV
+270 YVNEKLDSV
-279 LNIVNSSEYR
+279 LNIVNSSEYP

-311 WAEKKLSQRVLLPLP
+311 WAEKELSQRVLLPLP

-337 KDEKKCQNILEFFH
+337 KDEKKCKNILEFFH

-366 KLNKGQVLVLFDGL
+366 KLKKGQALVLFDGL
-380 DEVFNPQLREE
+380 DEVFNPQLRQE
-391 IVTDIKRFSIEY
+391 IVTDIKRFSIQY

-443 IQRWH
+443 IKRWH

-455 DDKPQKQERLQK
+455 DDKTQKQERLQK
-467 AIKESKAIRELAG
+467 AIKESKAIRQLAG

-543 ILRLVASAIQ
+543 ILRLVASAMQ

-573 TQYLQGTGIN
+573 TQYLEKTGIN

-624 CACEFYEKFKNRGLP
+624 CACEFYERFKNRGLP
-639 DGIPLEDL
+639 DGINLEEL

-691 EEKDHEFSYLFLAAD
+691 EEKDQGFAHLFLAAD

-711 RNQSIYIELSQRLL
+711 RNQSIYVELSQRLL
-725 NSLQSLTKLSYSY
+725 NQLERLYDKDISYYKKYDTGNRWGQREKNRDKSISCVVKNWQGDPNGWNMLQKIAQSAATSWRQQPIIDALVQIAQLY
-738 ADTDFKEKPVAKIGN
+738 PVALSKIQELANRGK
-753 IWQDDPT
+753 
-760 GWSVLQSIAIEQHY
+760 SKAI
-774 WSGAREAVNQLSRI
+774 
-788 AKIHSEALVYL
+788 EALV
-799 QEVARQGES
+799 
-808 AAGTAGQALANYWR
+808 TYWR
-822 DNPQTLPIIQQQ
+822 DHPQTLSIIQQQ
-834 ANKGKSEA
+834 ANKGQSKA
-842 IEALVTHW
+842 IEALATHW

-855 TLPIIQQLANKG
+855 TLPIIQQL
-867 ESEAIEALVTHWR
+867 I
-880 DNPQTLPIIQQLA
+880 

-901 ELLRGLIRIKIDSEI
+901 ELRRALGKITIDSEI
-916 GAIIKTIL
+916 GAIIETIL
-924 ARKDLDSDIKEE
+924 ARKDVDDKIKED
-936 FRELLGRN
+936 FKQLLEYN
-944 NFRELRNPD
+944 NSRDWRNPD
-953 QDSQN
+953 QYSQN

-971 GHFSTLRTKITD
+971 GYFSTLITKITD

-997 VKREADVRGGSNGQR
+997 VKREANVRGYNGQR
-1012 VRADIVAVLEGD
+1012 VRVDIVAVLEGD
-1024 YDLGWIRNT
+1024 YDLGWSRNT

-1043 WGVAQK
+1043 WGVAKK
-1049 HSQTELINSINQKY
+1049 HSQTELINSINAKY
-1063 AVNKTLKEV
+1063 AVNKTLKEI
-1072 KERGLNQRDR
+1072 KERGLN

>member
-1 MIDWLIV
+1 MVDPLIV

-15 GSLVRSVMQELA
+15 GSLVRSVMQDLA

-41 SLGKVLHLPEKDIQ
+41 SLGKVLHLPEKDVQ

-67 ELFQQQLEMAN
+67 ELFQQQLEMAD

-113 VLDTFTLAQSWQRLN
+113 VLDTFRLAQSWQRLN

-162 FLVKLQDRD
+162 FLVKLQNKD

-185 NLDNYG
+185 NLDNYA

-203 ECLDT
+203 ESLDT

-270 YVNEKLDPV
+270 YLNEKLDPV

-311 WAEKKLSQRVLLPLP
+311 WAEKELSQRVLLPLP

-337 KDEKKCQNILEFFH
+337 KDEKKCKNILEFFH

-366 KLNKGQVLVLFDGL
+366 KLKKGQALVLFDGL

-391 IVTDIKRFSIEY
+391 IVTDIKRFSIQY

-413 WLGYKAEELNH
+413 WLGYKAEELNN

-455 DDKPQKQERLQK
+455 DDKTQKQERLQK
-467 AIKESKAIRELAG
+467 AIKESKAIRQLAG

-573 TQYLQGTGIN
+573 TQYLEGTGIN

-624 CACEFYEKFKNRGLP
+624 CACEFYERFKNRGLP
-639 DGIPLEDL
+639 DGITLEEL
-647 KTKVFGEHYSDPVW
+647 KTKVFGEHCSDPVW

-681 EELINYLIDI
+681 EELISYLIDI
-691 EEKDHEFSYLFLAAD
+691 EEEDQEFAYLFLAAD

-711 RNQSIYIELSQRLL
+711 RNQSIYVELSQRLL
-725 NSLQSLTKLSYSY
+725 DSLQSLTKLSYRY

-774 WSGAREAVNQLSRI
+774 WSGAWEAVNQLSRI

-799 QEVARQGES
+799 QEVARQ
-808 AAGTAGQALANYWR
+808 
-822 DNPQTLPIIQQQ
+822 
-834 ANKGKSEA
+834 
-842 IEALVTHW
+842 
-850 RDNPQ
+850 
-855 TLPIIQQLANKG
+855 G

-893 NKGEREII
+893 NKGEDQAIEALATHWRDNPQTLPIIQQQANKGEGEII
-901 ELLRGLIRIKIDSEI
+901 ELLNALGRITIDSEI
-916 GAIIKTIL
+916 GAIIETIL
-924 ARKDLDSDIKEE
+924 ARKDLDSDIKEM

-971 GHFSTLRTKITD
+971 GHFSVLTTKITD
-983 PEILV
+983 TEILV

-1024 YDLGWIRNT
+1024 YDLGWSRNGEGT
-1033 DGSFD
+1033 FD
-1038 LIADL
+1038 LIVVF
-1043 WGVAQK
+1043 WGVAKK
-1049 HSQTELINSINQKY
+1049 HNSTELINSINAKY
-1063 AVNKTLKEV
+1063 AVNKTLKEI
-1072 KERGLNQRDR
+1072 KERGLN

>member
-41 SLGKVLHLPEKDIQ
+41 SLGKVLHLPEKDVQ

-86 FEKPLKTFIKDD
+86 LEKPLKTFIKDD

-141 GKFYLRKTQE
+141 GKFYLRKTKE

-256 LEQIQAE
+256 LEAIEAE

-311 WAEKKLSQRVLLPLP
+311 WAEKELSQRVLFPLP

-366 KLNKGQVLVLFDGL
+366 KLEKGQALVLFDGL

-436 KDQIEDF
+436 QNQIEDF

-455 DDKPQKQERLQK
+455 DDKTQKQERLQK

-520 KEGLIDPEL
+520 KKGLIDPEL

-553 AGEKGL
+553 AREKGL

-583 KRDASDLT
+583 KRDANDLT

-668 MGMLSAEFPKEIA
+668 MGMLSAEFTKEIA
-681 EELINYLIDI
+681 EELINSLIDM
-691 EEKDHEFSYLFLAAD
+691 EETYKKISHLFLAAD

-711 RNQSIYIELSQRLL
+711 RNQSIYVELSQRLL

-738 ADTDFKEKPVAKIGN
+738 ADTDFKEKPVSKIGN

-760 GWSVLQSIAIEQHY
+760 GWSVLQAIAIEQNY
-774 WSGAREAVNQLSRI
+774 WDGAREAVNQLSRI
-788 AKIHSEALVYL
+788 AKIHSEALAYL

-808 AAGTAGQALANYWR
+808 KAIKALVTHWR

-834 ANKGKSEA
+834 ANKGK
-842 IEALVTHW
+842 W
-850 RDNPQ
+850 
-855 TLPIIQQLANKG
+855 
-867 ESEAIEALVTHWR
+867 
-880 DNPQTLPIIQQLA
+880 
-893 NKGEREII
+893 EII
-901 ELLRGLIRIKIDSEI
+901 GLGSALGGITIDSEI

-924 ARKDLDSDIKEE
+924 ARKDLDSDIKER
-936 FRELLGRN
+936 FRELLMRN

-953 QDSQN
+953 QDSQH
-958 KREQDIQNKRGGG
+958 ERGGG
-971 GHFSTLRTKITD
+971 GHFSTLRTKIGGHFSTLRTKITD
-983 PEILV
+983 AEILV

-997 VKREADVRGGSNGQR
+997 VKREADVRGSSSQR
-1012 VRADIVAVLEGD
+1012 VRVDIVAVLEGD

-1038 LIADL
+1038 LIIDL
-1043 WGVAQK
+1043 LGVAKK
-1049 HSQTELINSINQKY
+1049 HDQTELINSINAKY
-1063 AVNKTLKEV
+1063 AVNKTLKEI
-1072 KERGLNQRDR
+1072 KERGLN

>member
-1 MIDWLIV
+1 
-8 WGVTQAA
+8 
-15 GSLVRSVMQELA
+15 
-27 IEGAKDYGKEFFKN
+27 
-41 SLGKVLHLPEKDIQ
+41 
-55 KEAYGKAMKEFL
+55 
-67 ELFQQQLEMAN
+67 
-78 LEDDQIKN
+78 
-86 FEKPLKTFIKDD
+86 
-98 QVKPILGDA
+98 
-107 FDIDCQ
+107 
-113 VLDTFTLAQSWQRLN
+113 
-128 LPPLPAEFNWEKL
+128 
-141 GKFYLRKTQE
+141 
-151 IIENSE
+151 
-157 KLRAV
+157 
-162 FLVKLQDRD
+162 
-171 SQNIQEIAGVKTDY
+171 
-185 NLDNYG
+185 
-191 EGLKKEYGHLKL
+191 
-203 ECLDT
+203 
-208 TTYEQIKLWR
+208 
-218 MFVPQN
+218 

-256 LEQIQAE
+256 LEAIEAE

-311 WAEKKLSQRVLLPLP
+311 WAEKELSQRVLFPLP

-366 KLNKGQVLVLFDGL
+366 KLEKGQALVLFDGL

-436 KDQIEDF
+436 QNQIEDF

-455 DDKPQKQERLQK
+455 DDKTQKQERLQK

-553 AGEKGL
+553 AREKGL

-583 KRDASDLT
+583 KRDANDLT

-668 MGMLSAEFPKEIA
+668 MGMLSSEFIKEIA
-681 EELINYLIDI
+681 EELINSLIDM
-691 EEKDHEFSYLFLAAD
+691 EEKDQEFAHLFLAAD

-711 RNQSIYIELSQRLL
+711 RNQSIYVELSQRLL
-725 NSLQSLTKLSYSY
+725 NQLERLYDKDIDYYEKYDPEKWWQQQGKIRGKSISCVVKNWQGDPNGWNMLQKIAQSATSWPEQAPIIDALVQIAQLY
-738 ADTDFKEKPVAKIGN
+738 PVALSKIQELANKGK
-753 IWQDDPT
+753 
-760 GWSVLQSIAIEQHY
+760 SKAI
-774 WSGAREAVNQLSRI
+774 
-788 AKIHSEALVYL
+788 EALVTHWRDHHQTL
-799 QEVARQGES
+799 PIIQQQANKSES
-808 AAGTAGQALANYWR
+808 EAIAALVTHWR

-834 ANKGKSEA
+834 ANKGE
-842 IEALVTHW
+842 
-850 RDNPQ
+850 
-855 TLPIIQQLANKG
+855 G
-867 ESEAIEALVTHWR
+867 
-880 DNPQTLPIIQQLA
+880 
-893 NKGEREII
+893 EII
-901 ELLRGLIRIKIDSEI
+901 ELLWGLSRIKIDSEI
-916 GAIIKTIL
+916 GAIIETIL
-924 ARKDLDSDIKEE
+924 ARKDLDSDIKEK

-953 QDSQN
+953 QDSQH
-958 KREQDIQNKRGGG
+958 ERGGG

-983 PEILV
+983 AEILV

-997 VKREADVRGGSNGQR
+997 VKREAAERGTSE
-1012 VRADIVAVLEGD
+1012 LEG
-1024 YDLGWIRNT
+1024 R
-1033 DGSFD
+1033 
-1038 LIADL
+1038 
-1043 WGVAQK
+1043 
-1049 HSQTELINSINQKY
+1049 
-1063 AVNKTLKEV
+1063 
-1072 KERGLNQRDR
+1072 

>member
-1 MIDWLIV
+1 MVDPLIV

-15 GSLVRSVMQELA
+15 GSLVRSVMQDLA

-41 SLGKVLHLPEKDIQ
+41 SLGKVLHLPEKDVQ

-67 ELFQQQLEMAN
+67 ELFQQQLEMAD

-113 VLDTFTLAQSWQRLN
+113 ILDTFRLAQSWQRLN
-128 LPPLPAEFNWEKL
+128 LSPLPAEFNWEKL

-162 FLVKLQDRD
+162 FLVKLQDKD

-185 NLDNYG
+185 NLDNYA

-203 ECLDT
+203 ESLDT

-270 YVNEKLDPV
+270 YLNEKLDPV
-279 LNIVNSSEYR
+279 LDIVNSSEYP

-311 WAEKKLSQRVLLPLP
+311 WAEKELSQRVLLPLP

-337 KDEKKCQNILEFFH
+337 KDEKKCKNILEFFH

-366 KLNKGQVLVLFDGL
+366 KLKKGQVVVLFDGL

-391 IVTDIKRFSIEY
+391 IVTDIKRFSIQY

-424 AGFEH
+424 AGFDH

-455 DDKPQKQERLQK
+455 DDKTQKQERLQK

-520 KEGLIDPEL
+520 KKGLIDPEL

-543 ILRLVASAIQ
+543 ILRLVASAMQ

-565 KEELENIL
+565 KEELENVL
-573 TQYLQGTGIN
+573 TQYLEKTGIN

-624 CACEFYEKFKNRGLP
+624 CACEFYERFKKRGLP
-639 DGIPLEDL
+639 DGITLEEL

-681 EELINYLIDI
+681 EELISYLIDI
-691 EEKDHEFSYLFLAAD
+691 EEEDQEFAYLFLAAD

-711 RNQSIYIELSQRLL
+711 RNQSIYVELSQRLL
-725 NSLQSLTKLSYSY
+725 DSLQSLTKLSYRY

-808 AAGTAGQALANYWR
+808 
-822 DNPQTLPIIQQQ
+822 
-834 ANKGKSEA
+834 EA

-867 ESEAIEALVTHWR
+867 EDQAIEALATHWR
-880 DNPQTLPIIQQLA
+880 DNPQTLPIIQQQA
-893 NKGEREII
+893 NKGEGEII
-901 ELLRGLIRIKIDSEI
+901 ELLNALGRITIDSEI
-916 GAIIKTIL
+916 GAIIETIL
-924 ARKDLDSDIKEE
+924 ARKDLDSDIKEM

-971 GHFSTLRTKITD
+971 GHFSVLTTKITD

-1024 YDLGWIRNT
+1024 YDLGWSRNGEGT
-1033 DGSFD
+1033 FD
-1038 LIADL
+1038 LIVVF
-1043 WGVAQK
+1043 WGVAKK
-1049 HSQTELINSINQKY
+1049 HNSTELINSINAKY
-1063 AVNKTLKEV
+1063 AVNKTLKEI
-1072 KERGLNQRDR
+1072 KERGLN

>member
-1 MIDWLIV
+1 
-8 WGVTQAA
+8 
-15 GSLVRSVMQELA
+15 
-27 IEGAKDYGKEFFKN
+27 
-41 SLGKVLHLPEKDIQ
+41 
-55 KEAYGKAMKEFL
+55 
-67 ELFQQQLEMAN
+67 
-78 LEDDQIKN
+78 
-86 FEKPLKTFIKDD
+86 
-98 QVKPILGDA
+98 
-107 FDIDCQ
+107 
-113 VLDTFTLAQSWQRLN
+113 
-128 LPPLPAEFNWEKL
+128 
-141 GKFYLRKTQE
+141 
-151 IIENSE
+151 
-157 KLRAV
+157 
-162 FLVKLQDRD
+162 
-171 SQNIQEIAGVKTDY
+171 
-185 NLDNYG
+185 
-191 EGLKKEYGHLKL
+191 
-203 ECLDT
+203 
-208 TTYEQIKLWR
+208 
-218 MFVPQN
+218 
-224 VRRCKQ
+224 
-230 FIPQLYELP
+230 
-239 KEVLQELVDRG
+239 
-250 EITQAE
+250 
-256 LEQIQAE
+256 
-263 LERKRRE
+263 
-270 YVNEKLDPV
+270 
-279 LNIVNSSEYR
+279 
-289 RTVILGDPGAG
+289 
-300 KSSLLQYLALN
+300 
-311 WAEKKLSQRVLLPLP
+311 
-326 LLIELRIYARD
+326 LIELRIYAGD

-366 KLNKGQVLVLFDGL
+366 KLEKGQALVLFDGL

-391 IVTDIKRFSIEY
+391 IVTDIKRFSIQY

-443 IQRWH
+443 IKRWH

-455 DDKPQKQERLQK
+455 DDKTQKQERLQK

-559 AANLIY
+559 AVNLIY

-624 CACEFYEKFKNRGLP
+624 CACEFYERFKNRGLP
-639 DGIPLEDL
+639 DGINLDDL
-647 KTKVFGEHYSDPVW
+647 KTKVFAEHYSDPVW

-681 EELINYLIDI
+681 EELINYLINI
-691 EEKDHEFSYLFLAAD
+691 EEKDPEFPHIFLAAD

-711 RNQSIYIELSQRLL
+711 RNQSIYVELSQRLL
-725 NSLQSLTKLSYSY
+725 DSLQSLLKLSYDY
-738 ADTDFKEKPVAKIGN
+738 KRDTDFKEKTVAKIGA

-760 GWSVLQSIAIEQHY
+760 GWSVLKSIVIEQNY
-774 WSGAREAVNQLSRI
+774 RDGAREAVNQLTRI

-799 QEVARQGES
+799 QEVARQGKS

-834 ANKGKSEA
+834 ANKIQQLANKIQQLANKGEPGAIKALVTHWRDNPQTLPIIQQQAKEGEREA

-855 TLPIIQQLANKG
+855 TLPIIQQQANKG
-867 ESEAIEALVTHWR
+867 KRKA
-880 DNPQTLPIIQQLA
+880 
-893 NKGEREII
+893 I
-901 ELLRGLIRIKIDSEI
+901 ELLIALARIPIDSEI
-916 GAIIKTIL
+916 GAIIETIL
-924 ARKDLDSDIKEE
+924 ARKDLDSDIKEKWF
-936 FRELLGRN
+936 FRTYNVENSPSSLSVQQCSKVDKYQFN
-944 NFRELRNPD
+944 KNSKPYYTNFT
-953 QDSQN
+953 SM
-958 KREQDIQNKRGGG
+958 
-971 GHFSTLRTKITD
+971 SC
-983 PEILV
+983 
-988 KSLQDLGII
+988 
-997 VKREADVRGGSNGQR
+997 
-1012 VRADIVAVLEGD
+1012 
-1024 YDLGWIRNT
+1024 
-1033 DGSFD
+1033 
-1038 LIADL
+1038 
-1043 WGVAQK
+1043 
-1049 HSQTELINSINQKY
+1049 
-1063 AVNKTLKEV
+1063 
-1072 KERGLNQRDR
+1072 

>member
-1 MIDWLIV
+1 MVDWLIV
-8 WGVTQAA
+8 WEVTASA
-15 GSLVRSVMQELA
+15 GSLVLSVMQELA
-27 IEGAKDYGKEFFKN
+27 KEGAKDYGKEFFKN
-41 SLGKVLHLPEKDIQ
+41 RLGKVSHLLEKDVQ
-55 KEAYGKAMKEFL
+55 KKAYGKAMKEFL
-67 ELFQQQLEMAN
+67 ALFQQQLEMAD

-86 FEKPLKTFIKDD
+86 FEKPLNTFIKDE
-98 QVKPILGDA
+98 QVEPILGDA

-113 VLDTFTLAQSWQRLN
+113 VLDTLTLAQSWQRLN

-162 FLVKLQDRD
+162 FLVKLQNKD

-185 NLDNYG
+185 NLDNYA

-256 LEQIQAE
+256 LE
-263 LERKRRE
+263 RKRQE
-270 YVNEKLDPV
+270 YVNEKLYPV

-311 WAEKKLSQRVLLPLP
+311 WAEKELSQRVLLPLP

-337 KDEKKCQNILEFFH
+337 KDEKKCKNILEFFH

-366 KLNKGQVLVLFDGL
+366 KLKKGQALVLFDGL

-391 IVTDIKRFSIEY
+391 IVTDIKRFSIQY

-443 IQRWH
+443 IKRWH

-455 DDKPQKQERLQK
+455 DDKTQKQERLQK
-467 AIKESKAIRELAG
+467 AIKESKAIRQLAG

-543 ILRLVASAIQ
+543 ILRLVASAMQ

-559 AANLIY
+559 DANLIY

-573 TQYLQGTGIN
+573 TQYLEKTGIN

-624 CACEFYEKFKNRGLP
+624 CACEFYERFKNRGFP
-639 DGIPLEDL
+639 DGITLEEL

-668 MGMLSAEFPKEIA
+668 MGMLSAEFPKEVA
-681 EELINYLIDI
+681 EELINYLIDM
-691 EEKDHEFSYLFLAAD
+691 EEKDQEFAYLFLAAD

-711 RNQSIYIELSQRLL
+711 RNQSIYVKLSQRLL
-725 NSLQSLTKLSYSY
+725 DSLQSLTKSSYRY
-738 ADTDFKEKPVAKIGN
+738 ADTDFKEKTVAKIGA
-753 IWQDDPT
+753 IWQDHRT
-760 GWSVLQSIAIEQHY
+760 GWSVLQAIATERNVWYVQDQ
-774 WSGAREAVNQLSRI
+774 AVIQLSRI

-799 QEVARQGES
+799 QEFARQGKSE
-808 AAGTAGQALANYWR
+808 AIEALATHWR

-834 ANKGKSEA
+834 ANKGKSLA
-842 IEALVTHW
+842 IQALVTHW

-855 TLPIIQQLANKG
+855 TLPIIQQQANKG
-867 ESEAIEALVTHWR
+867 QSKAIEALANHWR
-880 DNPQTLPIIQQLA
+880 DNPQTLPIIQQQA
-893 NKGEREII
+893 NKGEHRAIEALANHWRDHAQTLPIIQQLANKAEGEII
-901 ELLRGLIRIKIDSEI
+901 GLLTALARITIDSEI
-916 GAIIKTIL
+916 GAIIETIL
-924 ARKDLDSDIKEE
+924 ARTDVDAKIKEGFQE
-936 FRELLGRN
+936 FLYYS
-944 NFRELRNPD
+944 NFRDWRNPD
-953 QDSQN
+953 
-958 KREQDIQNKRGGG
+958 
-971 GHFSTLRTKITD
+971 
-983 PEILV
+983 
-988 KSLQDLGII
+988 
-997 VKREADVRGGSNGQR
+997 
-1012 VRADIVAVLEGD
+1012 
-1024 YDLGWIRNT
+1024 
-1033 DGSFD
+1033 
-1038 LIADL
+1038 
-1043 WGVAQK
+1043 
-1049 HSQTELINSINQKY
+1049 
-1063 AVNKTLKEV
+1063 
-1072 KERGLNQRDR
+1072 

>member
-1 MIDWLIV
+1 M
-8 WGVTQAA
+8 
-15 GSLVRSVMQELA
+15 
-27 IEGAKDYGKEFFKN
+27 
-41 SLGKVLHLPEKDIQ
+41 LHLPEKDVQ

-67 ELFQQQLEMAN
+67 ELFQQQLEMAD

-113 VLDTFTLAQSWQRLN
+113 VLDTLTLAQSWQRLN

-162 FLVKLQDRD
+162 FLVKLQNKD

-185 NLDNYG
+185 NLDNYA

-256 LEQIQAE
+256 LE
-263 LERKRRE
+263 RKRQE
-270 YVNEKLDPV
+270 YVNEKLYPV

-311 WAEKKLSQRVLLPLP
+311 WAEKELSQRVLLPLP

-337 KDEKKCQNILEFFH
+337 KDEKKCKNILEFFH

-366 KLNKGQVLVLFDGL
+366 KLKKGQVVVLFDGL

-391 IVTDIKRFSIEY
+391 IVTDIKRFSIQY

-424 AGFEH
+424 AGFDH

-436 KDQIEDF
+436 QNQIEDF
-443 IQRWH
+443 IKRWH

-455 DDKPQKQERLQK
+455 DDKTQKQERLQK
-467 AIKESKAIRELAG
+467 AIKESKAIRQLAG

-494 QELPRDRSKLYEKA
+494 QELQRYRSKLYEKA

-543 ILRLVASAIQ
+543 ILRLVASAMQ

-573 TQYLQGTGIN
+573 TQYLEKTGIN

-624 CACEFYEKFKNRGLP
+624 CACEFYERFKNRGFP
-639 DGIPLEDL
+639 DGITLEEL

-668 MGMLSAEFPKEIA
+668 MGMLSAEFPKEVA
-681 EELINYLIDI
+681 EELINYLIDM
-691 EEKDHEFSYLFLAAD
+691 EEKDKGFAHLFLAAD

-711 RNQSIYIELSQRLL
+711 RNQSIYVELSQRLL
-725 NSLQSLTKLSYSY
+725 DSLQSLTKSSYRY
-738 ADTDFKEKPVAKIGN
+738 ADTDFKEKTVAKIGA
-753 IWQDDPT
+753 IWQDHRT
-760 GWSVLQSIAIEQHY
+760 GWSVLQAIATERNVWYVQDQ
-774 WSGAREAVNQLSRI
+774 AVIQLSRI

-799 QEVARQGES
+799 QEFARQGKSE
-808 AAGTAGQALANYWR
+808 AIEALATHWR

-834 ANKGKSEA
+834 ANKGEHRA
-842 IEALVTHW
+842 IEALANHW
-850 RDNPQ
+850 RDHAQ

-867 ESEAIEALVTHWR
+867 QSKAIEALAIHWRDDPETLPIIQQLANECESEAIEALANHWR
-880 DNPQTLPIIQQLA
+880 DDPETLPIIQQLA
-893 NKGEREII
+893 NKAEGEII
-901 ELLRGLIRIKIDSEI
+901 GLLTALARITIDSEI
-916 GAIIKTIL
+916 GAIIETIL
-924 ARKDLDSDIKEE
+924 ARTDVDAKIKEGFQE
-936 FRELLGRN
+936 FLYYS
-944 NFRELRNPD
+944 NFRDWRNPD
-953 QDSQN
+953 
-958 KREQDIQNKRGGG
+958 
-971 GHFSTLRTKITD
+971 
-983 PEILV
+983 
-988 KSLQDLGII
+988 
-997 VKREADVRGGSNGQR
+997 
-1012 VRADIVAVLEGD
+1012 
-1024 YDLGWIRNT
+1024 
-1033 DGSFD
+1033 
-1038 LIADL
+1038 
-1043 WGVAQK
+1043 
-1049 HSQTELINSINQKY
+1049 
-1063 AVNKTLKEV
+1063 
-1072 KERGLNQRDR
+1072 

>member
-1 MIDWLIV
+1 ML
-8 WGVTQAA
+8 
-15 GSLVRSVMQELA
+15 R
-27 IEGAKDYGKEFFKN
+27 
-41 SLGKVLHLPEKDIQ
+41 LPEKDVQ

-67 ELFQQQLEMAN
+67 ELFQQQLEMAD
-78 LEDDQIKN
+78 LEDDRIKN

-113 VLDTFTLAQSWQRLN
+113 VLDTLTLAQSWQRLN

-162 FLVKLQDRD
+162 FLVKLQNKD

-185 NLDNYG
+185 NLDNYA

-224 VRRCKQ
+224 VRRYKRV
-230 FIPQLYELP
+230 IPQLYELP

-256 LEQIQAE
+256 LE
-263 LERKRRE
+263 RKRQE
-270 YVNEKLDPV
+270 YVNEKLDSV
-279 LNIVNSSEYR
+279 LNIVNSSEYP
-289 RTVILGDPGAG
+289 RTVILGNPGAG

-311 WAEKKLSQRVLLPLP
+311 WAEKEISQRVLLPLP

-337 KDEKKCQNILEFFH
+337 KDEKKCKNILEFFH

-366 KLNKGQVLVLFDGL
+366 KLEKGQALVLFDGL
-380 DEVFNPQLREE
+380 DEVFNPQLRQE
-391 IVTDIKRFSIEY
+391 IVTDIKRFSIQY

-424 AGFEH
+424 AGFDH
-429 FMIQDLD
+429 FIIQDLD

-443 IQRWH
+443 IKRWH

-455 DDKPQKQERLQK
+455 DDKTQKQERLQK
-467 AIKESKAIRELAG
+467 AIKESKSIRELAG

-543 ILRLVASAIQ
+543 ILRLVASAMQ

-565 KEELENIL
+565 KEELENVL
-573 TQYLQGTGIN
+573 TQYLEKTEIN
-583 KRDASDLT
+583 KRVASDLT

-624 CACEFYEKFKNRGLP
+624 CACEFYERFKKRGLP
-639 DGIPLEDL
+639 DGITLEEL

-668 MGMLSAEFPKEIA
+668 MGMLSAEFPKEVA
-681 EELINYLIDI
+681 EELINYLIDM
-691 EEKDHEFSYLFLAAD
+691 EEKDKGFAHLFLAAD

-711 RNQSIYIELSQRLL
+711 RNQSIYVELSQRLL
-725 NSLQSLTKLSYSY
+725 DSLQSLTKLSYRY
-738 ADTDFKEKPVAKIGN
+738 ADTDFKEKTVAKIGA
-753 IWQDDPT
+753 IWQDHRT
-760 GWSVLQSIAIEQHY
+760 GWSVLQSIATERNVWYVQDQ
-774 WSGAREAVNQLSRI
+774 AVIQLSRI

-799 QEVARQGES
+799 QEFARQGKSE
-808 AAGTAGQALANYWR
+808 AIEALATHWR

-834 ANKGKSEA
+834 ANKGKSLA
-842 IEALVTHW
+842 IQALVTHW

-855 TLPIIQQLANKG
+855 TLPIIQQQANKG
-867 ESEAIEALVTHWR
+867 QSKAIEALANHWR
-880 DNPQTLPIIQQLA
+880 DNPQTLPIIQQQA
-893 NKGEREII
+893 NKGEHRAIEALANHWRDHAQTLPIIQQLANKAEGEII
-901 ELLRGLIRIKIDSEI
+901 GLLTALARITIDSEI
-916 GAIIKTIL
+916 GAIIETIL
-924 ARKDLDSDIKEE
+924 ARTDVDAKIKEGFQE
-936 FRELLGRN
+936 FLYYS
-944 NFRELRNPD
+944 NFRDWRNPD
-953 QDSQN
+953 
-958 KREQDIQNKRGGG
+958 
-971 GHFSTLRTKITD
+971 
-983 PEILV
+983 
-988 KSLQDLGII
+988 
-997 VKREADVRGGSNGQR
+997 
-1012 VRADIVAVLEGD
+1012 
-1024 YDLGWIRNT
+1024 
-1033 DGSFD
+1033 
-1038 LIADL
+1038 
-1043 WGVAQK
+1043 
-1049 HSQTELINSINQKY
+1049 
-1063 AVNKTLKEV
+1063 
-1072 KERGLNQRDR
+1072 